1 MMDFLMVSQDAEKPE
16 RKWMGVRYPLL
27 GHVPSDSFQ
36 QLDTAS

>member
-1 MMDFLMVSQDAEKPE
+1 MMDFLTVSQDAEKTK
-16 RKWMGVRYPLL
+16 RKWMGVKYPFL